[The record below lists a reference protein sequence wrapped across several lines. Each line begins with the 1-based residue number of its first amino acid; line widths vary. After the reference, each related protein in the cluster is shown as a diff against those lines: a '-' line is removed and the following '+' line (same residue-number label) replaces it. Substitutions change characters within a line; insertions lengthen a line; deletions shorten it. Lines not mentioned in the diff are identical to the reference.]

1 MSTAAPVVGRDNCVA
16 QGGDPAKPR
25 WVRPALLVL
34 LLATA
39 TCWTVGLSRNGW
51 GGNDFYAAAV
61 QAGTQSWKA
70 FLFGSS
76 DAGNVI
82 TVDKPPAA
90 LWVMEISARLF
101 GMNSWALQVPQ
112 VLLGVASVGGIVYAR
127 CEGSS
132 VPVRACSRV
141 RSWH

>member
-51 GGNDFYAAAV
+51 GGNDFLCRGR
-61 QAGTQSWKA
+61 AGGHPE
-70 FLFGSS
+70 L
-76 DAGNVI
+76 
-82 TVDKPPAA
+82 
-90 LWVMEISARLF
+90 
-101 GMNSWALQVPQ
+101 
-112 VLLGVASVGGIVYAR
+112 
-127 CEGSS
+127 EG
-132 VPVRACSRV
+132 VPVRILGCGQCHHCR
-141 RSWH
+141 